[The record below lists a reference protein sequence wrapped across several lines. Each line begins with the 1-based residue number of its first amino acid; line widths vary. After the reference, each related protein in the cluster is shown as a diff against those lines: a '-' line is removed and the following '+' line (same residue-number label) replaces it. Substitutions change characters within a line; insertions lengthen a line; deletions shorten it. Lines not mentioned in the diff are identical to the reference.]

1 MHLYYTYS
9 LNLFIIYVRLLV
21 SQLICIT
28 STITYKRSEAVSN
41 YMQNIYVP
49 TLKSL
54 ENGEKKTKSQ
64 ILYSKIMSL
73 VRRMTD
79 RLTDQMNYKLHAHL

>member
-1 MHLYYTYS
+1 MYNKYD
-9 LNLFIIYVRLLV
+9 YV
-21 SQLICIT
+21 QK
-28 STITYKRSEAVSN
+28 KRSCFKLHA
-41 YMQNIYVP
+41 NIYVP

-73 VRRMTD
+73 VHRMTD
-79 RLTDQMNYKLHAHL
+79 RLTDQMNYKLHAH

>member
-79 RLTDQMNYKLHAHL
+79 RLTDQMNYKLHAH

>member
-1 MHLYYTYS
+1 MY
-9 LNLFIIYVRLLV
+9 RLLV

-79 RLTDQMNYKLHAHL
+79 RLTDQMNYKLHAH